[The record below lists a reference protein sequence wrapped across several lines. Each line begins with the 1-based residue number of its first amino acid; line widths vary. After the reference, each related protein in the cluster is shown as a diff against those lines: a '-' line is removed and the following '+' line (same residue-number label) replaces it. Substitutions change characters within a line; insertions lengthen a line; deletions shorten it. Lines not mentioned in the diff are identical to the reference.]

1 MVRVRHFMDSPMH
14 ALTPQQILTVWEA
27 GLGQHPVE
35 RALTILRH
43 ASDGEA
49 PGALAE
55 LSLGERDRRL
65 LHVREQTFGRALD
78 AYAECRACG
87 ERLEFSLTTD
97 SICVHAD
104 KATSNG
110 RLRVDEVELSLRPAD
125 SNDLIALRSCSD
137 VQTARVRLME
147 RCIVESRQD
156 GKAIAAGALPANV
169 VTFAAARM
177 TELDPQAEVLIDLCC
192 PTCTASQQILFDI
205 PAFFWSEI
213 ATCAKRLLRE
223 IHLLAHAYC
232 WREADIL
239 AMSASRRH
247 CYLAMVQE

>member
-1 MVRVRHFMDSPMH
+1 MH

-35 RALTILRH
+35 RALTILLH
-43 ASDGEA
+43 ASGGES
-49 PGALAE
+49 GRALAE
-55 LSLGERDRRL
+55 LCLGERDRRL
-65 LHVREQTFGRALD
+65 LHVREHTFGRALD
-78 AYAECRACG
+78 AYAECGACA

-97 SICVHAD
+97 SIRFHAD
-104 KATSNG
+104 KPASNG
-110 RLRVDEVELSLRPAD
+110 RLRVDEVELGLRPPD

-137 VQTARVRLME
+137 AESARVRLME
-147 RCIVESRQD
+147 RCIVEPMQD

-169 VTFAAARM
+169 VAFAAARM

-192 PTCTASQQILFDI
+192 PACKAGQQILFDV

-213 ATCAKRLLRE
+213 AAYAKRLLRE
-223 IHLLAHAYC
+223 IHLLARTYC
-232 WREADIL
+232 WRESDIL
-239 AMSASRRH
+239 AMSAWRRQ